1 MFVAGFASLF
11 ADRSCGDVFINHKLH
26 PAPWLDPVNDRAALV
41 VVFRLFCSLFH
52 RDGSKL
58 NCCLGLWRPSCSV
71 TLCLF
76 VSFAQS
82 ILKTF
87 CFYASGGGEL
97 SRFSQMLSY
106 SHLLGEKRAILGF
119 SIYIRL
125 KIADFC
131 VVRRNAVSSRARTP
145 QVFHKNALYYL
156 RGFHSV
162 LKLPKAIHSQWAGHF
177 WATWARV
184 MSTWCGT
191 GHKCGKTEA
200 LNLNTFQIY
209 CKFECIYF
217 KFERISV

>member
-106 SHLLGEKRAILGF
+106 SHLLGEERAILGF

-131 VVRRNAVSSRARTP
+131 VVRRNAVSSRARTQ
-145 QVFHKNALYYL
+145 QVFHKNALYWGVFTAFWSCRKPFILNELVIFGQHERELCQHDVGLDTNVAKL
-156 RGFHSV
+156 R
-162 LKLPKAIHSQWAGHF
+162 L
-177 WATWARV
+177 
-184 MSTWCGT
+184 
-191 GHKCGKTEA
+191 
-200 LNLNTFQIY
+200 
-209 CKFECIYF
+209 
-217 KFERISV
+217 